1 VRAIAIVLRWML
13 VVGLLAC
20 AGSQQQGAD
29 EPKSYVVTKK
39 VGEKLQEVQQLAA
52 DKEWAKALETLAD
65 IEQSKYLNDHER
77 ARIFQI
83 RAGLYAQQDATAN
96 MPQITEAL
104 EQAVKLD
111 ALEEADQR
119 AMEFNLGETYI
130 MLERFPEAAAT
141 LSQWIKQVK
150 NPAPSGYFLTAS
162 AFAQAGN
169 FAEAEPYA
177 KEAVARAPKPEEPWL
192 RLLISIEY
200 ETKDEAGVAAA
211 LEKLLAAFPSKAEDW
226 LLLAETYA
234 ALDQGPRALATL
246 EKASAQGVLKDEK
259 QIVKLAQ
266 SYAQHG
272 DAAKGAALL
281 ESSFDSGAVTKTPE
295 SLDVYARAWLK
306 AGKPE
311 QATERVKAAAQTSGS
326 GELWLLL
333 GRLESERAQW
343 AAAQAALSQA
353 LKLGGLRSEGDA
365 QLLLGVA
372 HYNQKNEKAALA
384 AWGEAKKH
392 PASAQEAQ
400 RWISEAQAKKGGKK

>member
-1 VRAIAIVLRWML
+1 ML
-13 VVGLLAC
+13 VVGLAAC
-20 AGSQQQGAD
+20 GGSQQGAE

-39 VGEKLQEVQQLAA
+39 VGEKLQKVQEQAA
-52 DKEWAKALETLAD
+52 QKDWPGALKTLAD
-65 IEQSKYLNDHER
+65 IEESKYLNDHER

-83 RAGLYAQQDATAN
+83 RAGLYAMQDPLAN
-96 MPQITEAL
+96 VAQVAAAL
-104 EQAVKLD
+104 EQAVKLN

-141 LSQWIKQVK
+141 LSKWLKETK
-150 NPAPSGYFLTAS
+150 DPAPSGYFLTAS

-177 KEAVARAPKPEEPWL
+177 KEAVARAKKPEEPWL

-211 LEKLLAAFPSKAEDW
+211 LEQLLAAFPSKADDW
-226 LLLAETYA
+226 LLLAETYF

-246 EKASAQGVLKDEK
+246 EKASAQGLLKDEK
-259 QIVKLAQ
+259 HIIELAQ
-266 SYAQHG
+266 TYAQHG

-311 QATERVKAAAQTSGS
+311 QATARVKAAAQASGS

-343 AAAQAALSQA
+343 AAAQAALAQA
-353 LKLGGLRSEGDA
+353 LKAGGLRAEGDA

-392 PASAQEAQ
+392 PGSAQEAQ